1 MKRINAQQRG
11 FTLVE
16 IMIVIAIIGMLASI
30 AIPNYVRSRYAAHK
44 AACLANLAQ
53 IEGAI
58 QMWATETRKGAATTV
73 EFSDINDYLRRSVVC
88 PAGGTTF
95 ADSYQLTTVEAAP
108 VCLRVT
114 SGQYTHIRQ
123 L

>member
-1 MKRINAQQRG
+1 MKRNNARQRG

-16 IMIVIAIIGMLASI
+16 IMIVVAIIGMLASI

-44 AACLANLAQ
+44 AACLVNLSQ
-53 IEGAI
+53 IEGAV
-58 QMWATETRKGAATTV
+58 QMWATETRKGPTTTV
-73 EFSDINDYLRRSVVC
+73 EFSDINGYLQRSVVC

-95 ADSYQLTTVEAAP
+95 GDSYQLSTVEAMP

-114 SGQYTHIRQ
+114 SGQYAHIRQ

>member
-1 MKRINAQQRG
+1 MKRINARQRG

-16 IMIVIAIIGMLASI
+16 IMIVVAIIGMLASI
-30 AIPNYVRSRYAAHK
+30 AIPNYVRSRYVAHK
-44 AACLANLAQ
+44 AACIANLGQ

-58 QMWATETRKGAATTV
+58 QMWATETRKAPNTAV
-73 EFSDINDYLRRSVVC
+73 EFSDISDYLRRSVVC
-88 PAGGTTF
+88 PSGGMTF
-95 ADSYQLTTVEAAP
+95 ADSYQLSTVEAAP

-114 SGQYTHIRQ
+114 SGQYAHLRQ